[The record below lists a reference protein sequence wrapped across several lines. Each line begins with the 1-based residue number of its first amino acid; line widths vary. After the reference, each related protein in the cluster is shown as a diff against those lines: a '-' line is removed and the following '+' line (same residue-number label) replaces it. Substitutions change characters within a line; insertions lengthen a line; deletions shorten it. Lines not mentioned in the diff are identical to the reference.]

1 MGQTAQRN
9 FHADAGS
16 MFSNQKKFKKPKERG
31 GGGSRSAQQ
40 FLMTVDTWALWYTL
54 FKKVLG
60 LFSKLPL
67 VPQKFQT
74 TSQFQSTPNVRFY
87 NLKVYPN
94 FTLAFTFFFKLLSI
108 FFVISR
114 QISWKSAP
122 YPIFL
127 FILESSLANQP
138 PSPTNLRIRRN
149 HPHLHLTS

>member
-1 MGQTAQRN
+1 MELFNGRTRWGQLDVKLM
-9 FHADAGS
+9 ADGGRLWDKQHIKLRTDSGRFWDKQHREIFMLMWALCFLTRKS
-16 MFSNQKKFKKPKERG
+16 LKKPKERG
-31 GGGSRSAQQ
+31 GGGTGSAQQ

-74 TSQFQSTPNVRFY
+74 TSQFQSTPNVPFY

-94 FTLAFTFFFKLLSI
+94 FTLAFTFFFKLRSI

-114 QISWKSAP
+114 PIS
-122 YPIFL
+122 
-127 FILESSLANQP
+127 
-138 PSPTNLRIRRN
+138 
-149 HPHLHLTS
+149 